1 MDRKSGVH
9 TAKHE
14 SRKYN
19 MFEYSSSIDTLIGIL
34 ASMHRNEGSMY
45 ELLM

>member
-19 MFEYSSSIDTLIGIL
+19 MFEYSSIDTLIGIL